1 MGVLVYLQ
9 TFCRH
14 PIKISL
20 SPSLACL
27 NADLCGSGFKVRQMH
42 KDSSVPG
49 ARGILKLLDLNTC
62 VCKHVC
68 KVCVSSWSKDALH
81 MGNFSHDLAGR
92 GHNPSLLLLAS
103 FTSVTFQDSSGSRG
117 IHRYFDCLFIYGM
130 WHVLN
135 SCEIL
140 YFIILGNCW
149 SEATCSSSI
158 TLVIA
163 LKSTENSDLNFNST
177 LKLDLGLEV

>member
-9 TFCRH
+9 TFRRH

-62 VCKHVC
+62 VCVSMCVKCVC
-68 KVCVSSWSKDALH
+68 LPEAKMPYTWETSA
-81 MGNFSHDLAGR
+81 MT
-92 GHNPSLLLLAS
+92 LLAED
-103 FTSVTFQDSSGSRG
+103 T
-117 IHRYFDCLFIYGM
+117 ILLFF
-130 WHVLN
+130 
-135 SCEIL
+135 S
-140 YFIILGNCW
+140 
-149 SEATCSSSI
+149 
-158 TLVIA
+158 
-163 LKSTENSDLNFNST
+163 
-177 LKLDLGLEV
+177 